1 MVGHGRGSHGASLR
15 MWLIA
20 CFAKQPMSFIG
31 QSTPGYRPLE
41 LGRGVDFL
49 LA

>member
-1 MVGHGRGSHGASLR
+1 

-20 CFAKQPMSFIG
+20 YFAKELMSFIG
-31 QSTPGYRPLE
+31 QSAPGYRPLE
-41 LGRGVDFL
+41 PERGVDFL